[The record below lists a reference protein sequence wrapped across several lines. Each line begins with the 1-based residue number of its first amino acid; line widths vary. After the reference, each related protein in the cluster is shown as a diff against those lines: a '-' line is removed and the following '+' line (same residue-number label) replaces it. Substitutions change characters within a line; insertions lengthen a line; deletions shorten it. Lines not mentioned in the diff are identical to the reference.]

1 MSQQLIS
8 LNQDLK
14 RLRDEGYHIEV
25 YGGHLIVRHIPY
37 VNSNREVKFGTLV
50 STLCLSGNKTMKP
63 DTHVMMFDG
72 DQPCDKNGV
81 AIQAIIHSNLNI
93 RVKDDVVVLRQFS
106 NKPKSGY
113 DDYFHKV
120 NTYATILASHA
131 KSIDEKVSEKPHLPI
146 SEKVE
151 NSNFRYY
158 DTNSS
163 RANISE
169 LNAKFDGQKI
179 AIVGLGGTGSYIL
192 DLVAKT
198 NVQEIHIYDGDLFLN
213 HNAFRAPGAASIEK
227 LEERQSKVEYL
238 TEIYSAM
245 HLGIHAHNYYVD
257 PENIEELKDMNY
269 VFVCVDNN
277 QVRNEIINF
286 LLANEISF
294 ADVGMGVQ
302 LVNDSVIGIVRVTSN
317 SDGKGEHLN
326 KRIPKSAMDID
337 NEYVSNIQIAE
348 LNALN
353 AVFAVIRWKKTMGFY
368 QDFER
373 EQHLTYSINVSQLLN
388 EDHAA

>member
-25 YGGHLIVRHIPY
+25 HGGHLIVRHIPY
-37 VNSNREVKFGTLV
+37 VNSNREVKLGTLV
-50 STLCLSGNKTMKP
+50 STLCLSGTKTMKP
-63 DTHVMMFDG
+63 DTHVMMFSG
-72 DQPCDKNGV
+72 EQPCDKHGKI
-81 AIQAIIHSNLNI
+81 IQAIVHSSQNQRI
-93 RVKDDVVVLRQFS
+93 KDDVVVQMQFS

-113 DDYFHKV
+113 VDYFDKV
-120 NTYATILASHA
+120 STYATILSSPA
-131 KSIDEKVSEKPHLPI
+131 KSIDDFFSEKPHLPI
-146 SEKVE
+146 IENVEK
-151 NSNFRYY
+151 SNFKYY

-169 LNAKFDGQKI
+169 LNAKFDGQKV
-179 AIVGLGGTGSYIL
+179 AIIGLGGTGSYIL

-198 NVQEIHIYDGDLFLN
+198 NVCEIHLYDGDQFLN
-213 HNAFRAPGAASIEK
+213 HNAFRSPGAASVQKI
-227 LEERQSKVEYL
+227 EERQAKVQYFQD
-238 TEIYSAM
+238 IYSVL
-245 HLGIHAHNYYVD
+245 HNGIHTHNYYVD
-257 PENIEELKDMNY
+257 LDNVEKLLGINY

-277 QVRNEIINF
+277 QARNEIIDF
-286 LLANEISF
+286 LVTNEISF

-302 LVNDSVIGIVRVTSN
+302 LVNDNVIGIVRVTSSAN
-317 SDGKGEHLN
+317 GKKDHLD
-326 KRIPKSAMDID
+326 KRIPKSSSAVE
-337 NEYVSNIQIAE
+337 NEYVTNIQIAE

-353 AVFAVIRWKKTMGFY
+353 AVLAVIRWKKTMGFY
-368 QDFER
+368 QDFEN

>member
-25 YGGHLIVRHIPY
+25 HGGHLIVRHIPY
-37 VNSNREVKFGTLV
+37 VNSKREVKLGTLV

-63 DTHVMMFDG
+63 DTHVMMFSG
-72 DQPCDKNGV
+72 EQPCDKHGNI
-81 AIQAIIHSNLNI
+81 IQAIVHSNQNQQI
-93 RVKDDVVVLRQFS
+93 KDDVVVQMQFS

-113 DDYFHKV
+113 ADYFDKV
-120 NTYATILASHA
+120 STYATILSSPA
-131 KSIDEKVSEKPHLPI
+131 KSIDESVTEKPHLPI
-146 SEKVE
+146 IENGEK
-151 NSNFRYY
+151 SNFKYY

-179 AIVGLGGTGSYIL
+179 AIIGLGGTGSYIL

-198 NVQEIHIYDGDLFLN
+198 NVCEIHLYDGDQFLN
-213 HNAFRAPGAASIEK
+213 HNAFRSPSAASVEK
-227 LEERQSKVEYL
+227 LEERQAKVQYL
-238 TEIYSAM
+238 RDIYSAM
-245 HLGIHAHNYYVD
+245 HNGIQAHNYYVD
-257 PENIEELKDMNY
+257 LNNIQELLEMQY

-277 QVRNEIINF
+277 QVRNEIIDF
-286 LLANEISF
+286 LVQNRISF

-302 LVNDSVIGIVRVTSN
+302 LVNDNVIGIVRVTSSSN
-317 SDGKGEHLN
+317 GNKDHLS
-326 KRIPKSAMDID
+326 KRIPISTAAVE
-337 NEYVSNIQIAE
+337 NEYVTNIQIAD

-353 AVFAVIRWKKTMGFY
+353 AVLAVIRWKKSIGFY
-368 QDFER
+368 QDFEN